1 VRAVTHDYAAVLGVL
16 AAILIATKILGA
28 LAQRFGQ
35 PAVLGEL
42 VAGILLGKSL
52 LGILDPS
59 DPLIGVLSEIGVVI
73 LLFAI
78 GLETDLRKLMRVGGS
93 AFAVGVT
100 GVILPFLLGYFTAL
114 QLGVSNVTA
123 IVCGAALT
131 ATSVGIS
138 ARVLSDLGR
147 LNTDEGQ
154 IVLGAAVID
163 DVIGLVILSIV
174 SSVVAGTAIT
184 MGSVTYTVAIAVGF
198 LAATIVLG
206 SLLVPPIFKYLDG
219 TRLRD
224 SAGAIAIA
232 LGLLAAWLAGRAG
245 SAAIIGAF
253 AAGLILHG
261 TVQRDRIERVTT
273 ALGHFFVPVFFAVVG
288 AAVDISVFGDT
299 STVKIA
305 AALFLVG
312 VAGKYAAGFAPFWF
326 RGSKSLIGISMIPRG
341 EVGLIFAQMGIA
353 SGALDSRLFSAI
365 TIVVM
370 GTTFLVPPLLAT
382 FNNRTTRS
390 IEENPRGSGGVD
402 DLVA

>member
-1 VRAVTHDYAAVLGVL
+1 MTHDYAAVLGVL
-16 AAILIATKILGA
+16 AAVLIATKTLGA
-28 LAQRFGQ
+28 LAHRFGQ

-42 VAGILLGKSL
+42 IAGILLGKSA
-52 LGILDPS
+52 LGILDPT
-59 DPLIGVLSEIGVVI
+59 DPLIGLLAEIGVVI

-100 GVILPFLLGYFTAL
+100 GVILPFMLGYFTAL

-138 ARVLSDLGR
+138 ARVLADLGR
-147 LNTDEGQ
+147 LDTDEGQ

-184 MGSVTYTVAIAVGF
+184 MGNVTYTVAIAFGF
-198 LAATIVLG
+198 LAVTIVLG
-206 SLLVPPIFKYLDG
+206 SRLLPPVFQYLDG

-224 SAGAIAIA
+224 SVGAIAIA
-232 LGLLAAWLAGRAG
+232 LGLFTAWLAGRAG

-253 AAGLILHG
+253 AAGLVLHG
-261 TVQRDRIERVTT
+261 TVQRDRIEKTTT

-288 AAVDISVFGDT
+288 AAVDISVFGDG
-299 STVKIA
+299 STLKIA

-312 VAGKYAAGFAPFWF
+312 VAGKFAAGFAPFWF

-382 FNNRTTRS
+382 FNNRTARS
-390 IEENPRGSGGVD
+390 LDENPRGSGGVD

>member
-1 VRAVTHDYAAVLGVL
+1 VTHDYAAVLGVL
-16 AAILIATKILGA
+16 AAVLIATKTLGA
-28 LAQRFGQ
+28 LAHRFGQ

-42 VAGILLGKSL
+42 IAGILLGKSA
-52 LGILDPS
+52 LGILDPT
-59 DPLIGVLSEIGVVI
+59 DPLIGLLAEIGVVI

-100 GVILPFLLGYFTAL
+100 GVILPFMLGYFTAL

-147 LNTDEGQ
+147 LDTDEGQ

-184 MGSVTYTVAIAVGF
+184 MGNVTYTVAIAFGF
-198 LAATIVLG
+198 LAVTIVLG
-206 SLLVPPIFKYLDG
+206 SRLLPPVFQYLDG

-224 SAGAIAIA
+224 SVGAIAIA
-232 LGLLAAWLAGRAG
+232 LGLFTAWLAGRAG

-253 AAGLILHG
+253 AAGLVLHG
-261 TVQRDRIERVTT
+261 TVQRDRIEKTTT

-288 AAVDISVFGDT
+288 AAVDISVFGDR
-299 STVKIA
+299 STLKIA

-312 VAGKYAAGFAPFWF
+312 VAGKFAAGFAPFWF

-382 FNNRTTRS
+382 FSNRTARS
-390 IEENPRGSGGVD
+390 LDENPRGSGGVD